1 MNATTHVN
9 GSEEIFFETQS
20 EIFAMKTYRD
30 VHATG
35 KKLRR

>member
-9 GSEEIFFETQS
+9 GSEEIFFAPRP
-20 EIFAMKTYRD
+20 EIFAMKAHRD
-30 VHATG
+30 VYTSG